1 MSPRGLTQRQKAL
14 VAFGAVCIIW
24 GTTYLGIRVSLE
36 TMPPFL
42 MAGLRWL
49 AAGVLLA
56 VPLQLSGRP
65 LPPARVWGAV
75 AVMAF
80 LLLVLG
86 NGAVVWAEQYVT
98 SGLTAVVIA
107 SNPFWMVGTEAL
119 AGGDRVTGRAM
130 TGLTVGFIGIVLLV
144 WPELNGAGH
153 DGERF
158 VAGIVALQIACAGW
172 AAGSSWSKRHTLVY
186 DVFTTT
192 ALQMLFAGVM
202 LLALGTA
209 LGEWK
214 DLRFSGRSA
223 SAFLYLATVGAIGGF
238 AAYAYA
244 LKHLPVALVSLYA
257 YVNPII
263 AVILGV
269 LVLGEPFSAR
279 MAVAAAIV
287 LAGVA
292 VVRSSGRPPVGVA
305 ARERLAR
312 AATMNESR

>member
-1 MSPRGLTQRQKAL
+1 MSPGRLSQRQKAL
-14 VAFGAVCIIW
+14 GAFVAVCVIW
-24 GTTYLGIRVSLE
+24 GTTYLAIRVTLE

-42 MAGLRWL
+42 MAGLRWTLAGALFAPAL
-49 AAGVLLA
+49 AARGR
-56 VPLQLSGRP
+56 QL
-65 LPPARVWGAV
+65 PALRHWWPV
-75 AVMAF
+75 AVMSF

-107 SNPFWMVGTEAL
+107 SNPFWMVGVEAL
-119 AGGDRVTGRAM
+119 AGGERFTGRALL
-130 TGLTVGFIGIVLLV
+130 GLTIGFSGIVILV
-144 WPELNGAGH
+144 WPELSHGGAAGT
-153 DGERF
+153 RF

-172 AAGSSWSKRHTLVY
+172 ALGSSWSKRHTRDQ

-192 ALQMLFAGVM
+192 ALQMLLAGVM
-202 LLALGTA
+202 LLVLATA

-214 DLRFSGRSA
+214 NLHFSARSA
-223 SAFLYLATVGAIGGF
+223 TAFFYLSTVGAVGGF

-244 LKHLPVALVSLYA
+244 LKHLPMALVSLYA

-263 AVILGV
+263 AVALGM
-269 LVLGEPFSAR
+269 LLLGEPFSAR

-292 VVRSSGRPPVGVA
+292 FVRTPARTPVA
-305 ARERLAR
+305 AALEERVPETAR
-312 AATMNESR
+312 MNGSR